1 MSGYEHGSEE
11 LTEGQ
16 ARYYIPA
23 TEEIR
28 SFYRG
33 SSFSQGEQFDRWL
46 AEVKAKE
53 REDCVNHVKFLYCSH
68 SMEYRPYQE
77 AVDDIVEVLTGK
89 EDGSDVFDKWLA
101 EVKAEACNHT
111 FAQQLEEHS
120 LAELIRMAKAE
131 GFDEGWDARVNAETI
146 TPTENPYRQGETE

>member
-1 MSGYEHGSEE
+1 MSDYTPT
-11 LTEGQ
+11 TEDIRAGWE
-16 ARYYIPA
+16 YA
-23 TEEIR
+23 TAVIGDE
-28 SFYRG
+28 G
-33 SSFSQGEQFDRWL
+33 TAQFDRWL

-101 EVKAEACNHT
+101 EVKAQIWDEAYT
-111 FAQQLEEHS
+111 
-120 LAELIRMAKAE
+120 E
-131 GFDEGWDARVNAETI
+131 GYRHGTCDVEPSD
-146 TPTENPYRQGETE
+146 NPYRGENK